1 VRRRRVNKSDNETV
15 RSATP
20 EQIRSRTFQRAA
32 KLLAAKRHT
41 SISGLLAAQLERLV
55 GDEDGY
61 EQAQR
66 HALALLDEG
75 FSLGGRIAA
84 SRDEWHDR

>member
-1 VRRRRVNKSDNETV
+1 VHEELMPVPASKQNITV
-15 RSATP
+15 RL
-20 EQIRSRTFQRAA
+20 ERRILRKA

>member
-1 VRRRRVNKSDNETV
+1 MPVPASKQNITV
-15 RSATP
+15 RL
-20 EQIRSRTFQRAA
+20 ERRILRKA

-55 GDEDGY
+55 GDDDGY

-75 FSLGGRIAA
+75 FSLGGRIEVR
-84 SRDEWHDR
+84 RDEWHDR

>member
-1 VRRRRVNKSDNETV
+1 MPVPASKQNITV
-15 RSATP
+15 RL
-20 EQIRSRTFQRAA
+20 ERRILRKA

-55 GDEDGY
+55 GDHDGY

-66 HALALLDEG
+66 HALALLMRD
-75 FSLGGRIAA
+75 SLGGRIQVR
-84 SRDEWHDR
+84 RDEWHD